1 MQSLY
6 TDIEFSQ
13 AKSSDSLPLKCIN
26 CSITFLKSKRYIK
39 DCLKRKNKNSG
50 NFCNLT
56 CANRY
61 NRKSKELHSPLLVNC
76 GTCGLEIIKR
86 YKYIKKAKNNFCSH
100 KCNAIYQNINKNT
113 GFSRSK
119 LEFFI
124 EEKLLIQ
131 YPNLNITYNDRS
143 AIGMELDIYI
153 KNLNLAFE
161 LNGIVHY
168 EPIYGK
174 DKLQIIQQNDNKR
187 KSLCAL
193 NHIKLHTINTSVQSR
208 FSIESSNIFLERIRS
223 IIDAEHIGYDPMTL
237 S

>member
-1 MQSLY
+1 
-6 TDIEFSQ
+6 
-13 AKSSDSLPLKCIN
+13 
-26 CSITFLKSKRYIK
+26 
-39 DCLKRKNKNSG
+39 
-50 NFCNLT
+50 
-56 CANRY
+56 
-61 NRKSKELHSPLLVNC
+61 
-76 GTCGLEIIKR
+76 
-86 YKYIKKAKNNFCSH
+86 
-100 KCNAIYQNINKNT
+100 
-113 GFSRSK
+113 
-119 LEFFI
+119 
-124 EEKLLIQ
+124 
-131 YPNLNITYNDRS
+131 
-143 AIGMELDIYI
+143 MELDIYI